1 MAGVWQN
8 QKREDANKSSPPTLS
23 KGLASVSALAFLFNT
38 RSSSKSLRLPSKL
51 LRWPCLAT
59 LNLWGHSKQ
68 KKQGFWNVRTK
79 DFRLKTIGA
88 LWLFCLSVVTL
99 WISQSQ
105 SPSQCSPS
113 STSPVSPIT
122 LENLPTKSLKP
133 SQQAASELLKR
144 RAIRKS
150 LPDWVAVNG
159 FVPARH
165 HQLINA
171 ELSKVASGET
181 KRLALFLPPGS
192 AKSTYA
198 SVLFPPWYLGKNPD
212 HCIIAASHTA
222 ELAERFGRRVR
233 NLVGEHGNT
242 LGVNL
247 AADSTAA
254 GRWNTDKGGEYYAAG
269 IGGSITGRRADLAI
283 IDDPIRSREDAE
295 SKLIRDRQWEWFK
308 FDLMTRL
315 KPEGAI
321 ILIQTRWHEDDLAGR
336 ILAEEGDKWRVV
348 SLPMLAEED
357 DALGRKAGEQ
367 LWPGY
372 FTPQQIA
379 DARRDP
385 RVWSSLYQQNPTP
398 EDGGV
403 FRREWLM
410 PYSMKDLPTSLHIY
424 IASDHAVSTKEHADK
439 TCVIPAGVDRD
450 GTIWIL
456 PDVFWERCAPDDFV
470 NASIEMAQRR
480 KPLIWAAEKGHI
492 SKSIGPFWRKALIE
506 AGVALRIEEIT
517 PSGDKVMRAQNIIGR
532 MAMGRV
538 RFPTFAPWWADAES
552 ELLSFPAGKHDDFVD
567 ALAHL
572 GGIVDKM
579 TPCYQDQRSEFER
592 QVRELAENEQQH
604 DIPGGFFG

>member
-1 MAGVWQN
+1 M
-8 QKREDANKSSPPTLS
+8 
-23 KGLASVSALAFLFNT
+23 
-38 RSSSKSLRLPSKL
+38 
-51 LRWPCLAT
+51 
-59 LNLWGHSKQ
+59 
-68 KKQGFWNVRTK
+68 
-79 DFRLKTIGA
+79 
-88 LWLFCLSVVTL
+88 
-99 WISQSQ
+99 
-105 SPSQCSPS
+105 
-113 STSPVSPIT
+113 
-122 LENLPTKSLKP
+122 
-133 SQQAASELLKR
+133 QA
-144 RAIRKS
+144 
-150 LPDWVAVNG
+150 NG
-159 FVPARH
+159 FIPARH

-171 ELSKVASGET
+171 ELAKVASGET

-198 SVLFPPWYLGKNPD
+198 SVLFPPWYLAGHPD
-212 HCIIAASHTA
+212 HCVIAASHTA

-233 NLVGEHGNT
+233 NLVSEHSNV
-242 LGVNL
+242 LGVRL
-247 AADSTAA
+247 SADSTAA

-315 KPEGAI
+315 KPDGAI

-348 SLPMLAEED
+348 SLPMVADEG
-357 DALGRKAGEQ
+357 DALGRKEGEQ

-385 RVWSSLYQQNPTP
+385 RVWSSLYQQKPTP

-424 IASDHAVSTKEHADK
+424 VASDHAVSTKEHADK

-470 NASIEMAQRR
+470 VASIELAKRR
-480 KPLIWAAEKGHI
+480 RPLIWAAEKGHI
-492 SKSIGPFWRKALIE
+492 SKSIGPFWRKALTE
-506 AGVALRIEEIT
+506 ANVALRIEEIT

-538 RFPTFAPWWADAES
+538 RFPTFAPWWAEAEA
-552 ELLSFPAGKHDDFVD
+552 ELLSFPAARHDDFVD

-579 TPCYQDQRSEFER
+579 VPCYQDQRSEFER
-592 QVRELAENEQQH
+592 QVKELAESEQTH
-604 DIPGGFFG
+604 EIPGGFFG